1 MAAVRFSKLLGL
13 FDPSQDFSRVLA
25 QQMDYFSNNPNAD
38 KLNKVKSDL
47 DQLQT
52 YALVIRLGRL

>member
-1 MAAVRFSKLLGL
+1 
-13 FDPSQDFSRVLA
+13 
-25 QQMDYFSNNPNAD
+25 MDYFSNNPNAD

-52 YALVIRLGRL
+52 YDFCDARA

>member
-1 MAAVRFSKLLGL
+1 
-13 FDPSQDFSRVLA
+13 
-25 QQMDYFSNNPNAD
+25 MDYFSNNPNAD

-52 YALVIRLGRL
+52 YALVIRLSTC